1 MRELQRK
8 LDHDAKLQ
16 QFLGV
21 KGQHRVN
28 TELELRE
35 QNKKR
40 QQQEELENQM
50 EEYNLIIQ
58 KIKVGGITHFR
69 NAKGGFLC
77 VLN

>member
-28 TELELRE
+28 TELEARE
-35 QNKKR
+35 MNKKR
-40 QQQEELENQM
+40 QQLEEMENQL
-50 EEYNLIIQ
+50 EQYNTIIE
-58 KIKVGGITHFR
+58 KIKVNEINPFWDSL
-69 NAKGGFLC
+69 F
-77 VLN
+77 

>member
-28 TELELRE
+28 TELEARE
-35 QNKKR
+35 MNKKR
-40 QQQEELENQM
+40 QQLEEMENQL
-50 EEYNLIIQ
+50 EQYNTIIE
-58 KIKVGGITHFR
+58 KIKVNEINPFWDSHF
-69 NAKGGFLC
+69 
-77 VLN
+77 

>member
-28 TELELRE
+28 TELEARE
-35 QNKKR
+35 MNKKR
-40 QQQEELENQM
+40 QQLEEMENQL
-50 EEYNLIIQ
+50 EQYNTIIE
-58 KIKVGGITHFR
+58 KIKVNEINPLWDSLF
-69 NAKGGFLC
+69 
-77 VLN
+77 

>member
-28 TELELRE
+28 TELEARE
-35 QNKKR
+35 MNKKR
-40 QQQEELENQM
+40 QQLEEMENQL
-50 EEYNLIIQ
+50 EQYNTIIE
-58 KIKVGGITHFR
+58 KIKVNEINPLWDSHF
-69 NAKGGFLC
+69 
-77 VLN
+77 